1 MKWWLELAIA
11 AAGVFALRWVG
22 RWPAAILA
30 GAAAGV
36 SLLAA
41 GSLRAVGYVLK
52 RAAGARGFKDGT
64 TDSGEGT
71 GAAKPSSDRAE
82 RTTASRERMPAR
94 AAFALDTALYFA
106 GVALALLAFFEHA
119 AAAGWAGAAAG
130 MTAARQL
137 DRWPRL
143 KPVVFAL
150 AAAPS
155 ACLALVWVWPEDLD
169 GLKLTCSAAAVLV
182 MAGGACA
189 SGATVLAMRWRLSER
204 LSLPP
209 AMALA
214 AWGLTWFFAR
224 GLEKFGRTD
233 QPAIVAWGIGV
244 GGVIALLGWASGA
257 LDGPAAGV
265 VFFLTSRVYSFLDWA
280 GSIPF
285 LVATALGWRPR
296 LPWRRDAPEPA
307 SPAPAGRAAGA
318 PKTKATTKRSRR
330 GAAYELAVGL
340 LPMGLAGGY
349 FAFGHGTFLAA
360 YSALCAAAAAAAL
373 SELLRRRPR
382 ARVAA
387 AAAAAALLPLFVW
400 GFGLILDTYRGYG
413 IRGAGAAA
421 AGALVSWL
429 ASEVLEAR
437 SADWRELPA
446 PLRQA
451 GAGAVAAALAVCVA
465 VLVRLG
471 GAAAG

>member
-1 MKWWLELAIA
+1 M
-11 AAGVFALRWVG
+11 
-22 RWPAAILA
+22 
-30 GAAAGV
+30 
-36 SLLAA
+36 
-41 GSLRAVGYVLK
+41 
-52 RAAGARGFKDGT
+52 
-64 TDSGEGT
+64 
-71 GAAKPSSDRAE
+71 
-82 RTTASRERMPAR
+82 
-94 AAFALDTALYFA
+94 ALYFA

-119 AAAGWAGAAAG
+119 AAAGWAGASAG
-130 MTAARQL
+130 MAAARQL

-143 KPVVFAL
+143 KPAVFAL
-150 AAAPS
+150 AAAP
-155 ACLALVWVWPEDLD
+155 ATCLALVWVWPKDPD
-169 GLKLTCSAAAVLV
+169 GLKLICSAAAVLV

-189 SGATVLAMRWRLSER
+189 SGATVLAMRWRLSEK

-224 GLEKFGRTD
+224 GLEEFGRTD
-233 QPAIVAWGIGV
+233 QPAIVAWGIAV
-244 GGVIALLGWASGA
+244 GGAIALIGWASGA

-280 GSIPF
+280 ASIPF
-285 LVATALGWRPR
+285 LIATALGWRPR
-296 LPWRRDAPEPA
+296 LPWRRDASQPA
-307 SPAPAGRAAGA
+307 SPAPADPASSVPG
-318 PKTKATTKRSRR
+318 TKAKKKRSRR

-349 FAFGHGTFLAA
+349 FAFKHGTFLAA
-360 YSALCAAAAAAAL
+360 YSAFCAAAAATAL
-373 SELLRRRPR
+373 SEVLRRRPR
-382 ARVAA
+382 ARMTASAA
-387 AAAAAALLPLFVW
+387 TVVLLPLFIW
-400 GFGLILDTYRGYG
+400 GSGRILNSYEGYG

-421 AGALVSWL
+421 AGALVAWL
-429 ASEVLEAR
+429 ASEVLGAR
-437 SADWRELPA
+437 SADWRDLPA